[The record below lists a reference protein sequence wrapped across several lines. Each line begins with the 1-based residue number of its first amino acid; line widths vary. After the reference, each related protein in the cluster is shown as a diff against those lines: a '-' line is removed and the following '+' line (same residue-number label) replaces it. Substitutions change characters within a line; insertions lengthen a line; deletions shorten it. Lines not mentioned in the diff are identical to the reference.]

1 MFVDNLFNKINE
13 SVQKLGKMLDQI
25 HKLSSKQRENYFS
38 VIKNLQMQL
47 NTLKTNL
54 KESNAIQI

>member
-1 MFVDNLFNKINE
+1 
-13 SVQKLGKMLDQI
+13 MLDQI